1 MSKVFYSPRI
11 KEVID
16 FMSVY
21 YEEHQCF
28 PKLDEIGKALNLTKQ
43 RVGIL
48 LKNAV
53 KLKLIK
59 SDNVF
64 MRKYMLT
71 KQPKISKLKF
81 NNYYEL

>member
-1 MSKVFYSPRI
+1 
-11 KEVID
+11 
-16 FMSVY
+16 MSVY
-21 YEEHQCF
+21 HTEHQCF

-48 LKNAV
+48 LKNAER
-53 KLKLIK
+53 LGLIK

-71 KQPKISKLKF
+71 KATKNSKLKV

>member
-28 PKLDEIGKALNLTKQ
+28 PKH
-43 RVGIL
+43 
-48 LKNAV
+48 
-53 KLKLIK
+53 LI
-59 SDNVF
+59 
-64 MRKYMLT
+64 
-71 KQPKISKLKF
+71 
-81 NNYYEL
+81 